1 MARITG
7 VSKNLIAF
15 LDLIAWAEGTA
26 GKGDDGYNDIVD
38 PAGFFDDYSSHP
50 HQLVQVNARIKSTA
64 AGRYQ
69 LLSRY
74 YDHYKKLLGLKDF
87 SPLSQDKIAIQQIKE
102 RKAYQL
108 IIAGKITDA
117 ISRCSNIWASLPG
130 NTYGQRQHKLA
141 DLIRI
146 YQRFGGIGQ

>member
-1 MARITG
+1 MARINEHPN
-7 VSKNLIAF
+7 VVAF
-15 LDLIAWAEGTA
+15 LDMLAWSEGTI

-38 PAGFFDDYSSHP
+38 PAGFFSDYSTHP
-50 HQLVQVNARIKSTA
+50 NLLVQVNAKIKSTA

-74 YDHYKKLLGLKDF
+74 YEPYRKQLGLSDF
-87 SPLSQDKIAIQQIKE
+87 SPVSQDKIAIQQIKE

>member
-1 MARITG
+1 MARINEHPN
-7 VSKNLIAF
+7 VVAF
-15 LDLIAWAEGTA
+15 LDMLAWSEGTI

-38 PAGFFDDYSSHP
+38 PAGFFTDYSTHP
-50 HQLVQVNARIKSTA
+50 NLLVQVNAKIKSTA

-69 LLSRY
+69 LLARY
-74 YDHYKKLLGLKDF
+74 YEPYRKQLGLPDF
-87 SPLSQDKIAIQQIKE
+87 SPVSQDKIAIQQIKE

>member
-1 MARITG
+1 MARINEHPN
-7 VSKNLIAF
+7 VVAF
-15 LDLIAWAEGTA
+15 LDMLAWSEGTI

-38 PAGFFDDYSSHP
+38 PAGFFSDYSAHP
-50 HQLVQVNARIKSTA
+50 NLMVQGNARIKSSA

-74 YDHYKKLLGLKDF
+74 YEPYRKQLGLPDF
-87 SPLSQDKIAIQQIKE
+87 SPVSQDKIAIQQIKE

>member
-1 MARITG
+1 MARINEHPN
-7 VSKNLIAF
+7 VVAF
-15 LDLIAWAEGTA
+15 LDMLAWSEGTI

-38 PAGFFDDYSSHP
+38 PAGFFSDYSTHP
-50 HQLVQVNARIKSTA
+50 NLLVQVNAKIKSTA

-74 YDHYKKLLGLKDF
+74 YEPYRKQLGLPDF
-87 SPLSQDKIAIQQIKE
+87 SPVSQDKIAIQQIKE
-102 RKAYQL
+102 RQAYQL
-108 IIAGKITDA
+108 SIAGKITDA

>member
-1 MARITG
+1 MARINDHPN
-7 VSKNLIAF
+7 VVAF
-15 LDLIAWAEGTA
+15 LDMLAWSEGTI

-38 PAGFFDDYSSHP
+38 PAGFFSDYSTHP
-50 HQLVQVNARIKSTA
+50 NLLVQVNAKIKSTA

-74 YDHYKKLLGLKDF
+74 YEPYRKQLGLPDF
-87 SPLSQDKIAIQQIKE
+87 SPVSQDKIAIQQIKE

>member
-1 MARITG
+1 MARINEHPN
-7 VSKNLIAF
+7 VVAF
-15 LDLIAWAEGTA
+15 LDMLAWSEGTI

-38 PAGFFDDYSSHP
+38 PAGFFSDYSTHP
-50 HQLVQVNARIKSTA
+50 NLLVQVNSKIKSTA

-69 LLSRY
+69 LLARY
-74 YDHYKKLLGLKDF
+74 YEPYRKQLGLPDF
-87 SPLSQDKIAIQQIKE
+87 SPVSQDKIAIQQIKE

-108 IIAGKITDA
+108 IIAGKVSEA

-130 NTYGQRQHKLA
+130 AGYGQREHKLA
-141 DLIRI
+141 DLIRM